1 MLLAYFTKWMNL
13 KSIRWRERSQE
24 QGKKENTLHDPSP
37 FPLMFARFWKDDTQ
51 GTFGVLENLMS
62 CFYGAIVGKHNC
74 QNVQIV

>member
-1 MLLAYFTKWMNL
+1 MEYYLVKKCNYGCCWH
-13 KSIRWRERSQE
+13 ISQ
-24 QGKKENTLHDPSP
+24 KENTLHDPSP